1 MELLYAYIEKF
12 KNIER
17 QEFNFSPRCYIHYDR
32 EKNTLSVTASQ
43 DYIPNLFGSGISNVT
58 AIIGKNGSGK
68 SNLLECLLEHI
79 VGTKHSWESNII
91 LVFLKGENEIACKT
105 NLQELAIIVPPPVKA
120 TQIEPHREYSLRTS
134 EGSCLYYSYL
144 YDGELRR
151 FQFEQHIRVLDLST
165 NRRVA
170 FSESYRKSFE
180 DQEIQSQLTFRTL
193 EMRTL
198 VKFLFRIG
206 TDLLNIRIPDII
218 QISISVPFSVEL
230 VKNVFKSKNG
240 LSQELS
246 DDLDL
251 IAERLPGRSTYSYFR
266 AGLFFGLLYDQAAQI
281 VLDRFVSFVI
291 DIADHIREND
301 DIEDDILFDI
311 PYKLHYEERISK
323 VLQCI
328 KELEPFVH
336 NSRAFRVPVKDAL
349 LVIKL
354 LDMIG
359 LLNFRLGDP
368 FDFDVYFDDEENPG
382 GLSGGERSF
391 LGLLSRFHLATDASL
406 SGNYFVLLDE
416 ADIGFH
422 PQWQKHLLKYL
433 CEYLPIVLHSFD
445 RSPIQIFITAHSPFI
460 ASDLPKENIL
470 FLNKDSEGK
479 CQIDPG
485 VNHEQTFAANI
496 HTLLSDSFFLK
507 DGLIGDLAEQ
517 RIEELIE
524 AIQKFPETEQLA
536 WLQGEKEEQKRTIR
550 ALIGKVGEPI
560 IRDKLYQLYEEH
572 IGESRE
578 ERRARLRREL
588 EELDRE
594 EDNE

>member
-17 QEFNFSPRCYIHYDR
+17 QEFNFSPRCDIHYDQ
-32 EKNTLSVTASQ
+32 EANTLSIESRQ

-79 VGTKHSWESNII
+79 VGTKHSWESKAIF
-91 LVFLKGENEIACKT
+91 VFLIGENEIAYKT
-105 NLQELAIIVPPPVKA
+105 NLQELAIDVPPPVKV
-120 TQIEPHREYSLRTS
+120 TQIESQYEHGLRTS

-170 FSESYRKSFE
+170 FRESYRKSFV
-180 DQEIQSQLTFRTL
+180 DQEIQDQLTFRAL

-198 VKFLFRIG
+198 VKFLFSIG

-230 VKNVFKSKNG
+230 VKNVFKSGKV

-246 DDLDL
+246 NDLDF
-251 IAERLPGRSTYSYFR
+251 IAEWLTGQSTYSYFR
-266 AGLFFGLLYDQAAQI
+266 TGLFFGLLYDQAAQFMPDI
-281 VLDRFVSFVI
+281 FVRFVRG
-291 DIADHIREND
+291 AANYIREHEGID
-301 DIEDDILFDI
+301 DEILFDI
-311 PYKLHYEERISK
+311 PIKPDYSERVIE
-323 VLQCI
+323 VLQCLQ
-328 KELEPFVH
+328 ELEPYAHDV
-336 NSRAFRVPVKDAL
+336 RTLRVPVKEAE

-354 LDMIG
+354 LNRISF
-359 LLNFRLGDP
+359 LNFRLSDP
-368 FDFDVYFDDEENPG
+368 FDFDVYFDDTENPG

-391 LGLLSRFHLATDASL
+391 LGLLSRFHLATEASL
-406 SGNYFVLLDE
+406 FGHYFVLLDE

-496 HTLLSDSFFLK
+496 HTLLSDSFFLN

-524 AIQKFPETEQLA
+524 AIQKFPENDRLA
-536 WLQGEKEEQKRTIR
+536 WLHGEKEDQKRTIR
-550 ALIGKVGEPI
+550 ALIRKVGEPI
-560 IRDKLYQLYEEH
+560 IREKLYQLYEEH

-578 ERRARLRREL
+578 ERRERLRREL